1 MSARPSPRPTL
12 TDGCLLHPGG
22 GWGRGE
28 RGRPSLQGG
37 WEDGGGGGDV
47 EGSVG
52 SQHERD
58 REREKK
64 KRLLEIEADDDARI
78 ITCPIWGE
86 KEKGSGLPVFS
97 INSICLSPQ
106 MAKVQASL
114 LLHGPLFN
122 FFFF

>member
-1 MSARPSPRPTL
+1 M
-12 TDGCLLHPGG
+12 
-22 GWGRGE
+22 GE
-28 RGRPSLQGG
+28 
-37 WEDGGGGGDV
+37 GGDV

-52 SQHERD
+52 SQHERG
-58 REREKK
+58 KK

-106 MAKVQASL
+106 MAKVQGSL
-114 LLHGPLFN
+114 LLHGPLLH
-122 FFFF
+122 FF